1 MEKKDVYTMI
11 SEAVK
16 AQEDFDKR
24 WKIED
29 AIREISKSNDK
40 DWEEIKEYASDFG
53 ISIFREEN

>member
-29 AIREISKSNDK
+29 ALREMSKSNDK